1 MTATYAPETCA
12 FCKGTGK
19 VHTQVLGN
27 LTSCTCC
34 GGTGSVLVAQPAR
47 KCASCK
53 GTGRV
58 PSQVLGNVSSCNPCN
73 GTGWANRKI

>member
-1 MTATYAPETCA
+1 MSTHTPETCA

-19 VHTQVLGN
+19 VNTQVLGN
-27 LTSCTCC
+27 LTSCNSCN
-34 GGTGSVLVAQPAR
+34 GTGSVLVAQPAR

-58 PSQVLGNVSSCNPCN
+58 KTQVLGNETSCNSCN
-73 GTGWANRKI
+73 GTGWGNRK